1 MWRVLAGIL
10 GVLIFNGCAAAQEI
24 PLKELSLKTQEAETL
39 AGQGKFVEAIAAL
52 DEAAA
57 ALWDR
62 SPLAVRRALWV
73 AETPSG
79 FGAYK
84 PRDNNMF
91 APGAP
96 MIAYAEPI
104 GFGWLKTGD
113 VWTMRLVIDLAIKS
127 KDGAEL
133 MRKSEFQTLE
143 FASRVRNREFM
154 THLTYTFTGVP
165 PGDYVVD
172 TTLHDTVSGK
182 SGTFS
187 LPFVIR

>member
-1 MWRVLAGIL
+1 MMLRALVGML
-10 GVLIFNGCAAAQEI
+10 GAVFFHGCAGAQDI
-24 PLKELSLKTQEAETL
+24 APKAQEAEAL
-39 AGQGKFVEAIAAL
+39 AGQGMFVEAIAAL

-62 SPLAVRRALWV
+62 APLTMRRALWV
-73 AETPSG
+73 TETPSG

-84 PRDNNMF
+84 PRENNVF
-91 APGAP
+91 APGAA

-104 GFGWLKTGD
+104 GFGWRQSGGL
-113 VWTMRLVIDLAIKS
+113 WTMNLVVDLLIKS

-133 MRKSEFQTLE
+133 LRKAEFQKVEL
-143 FASRVRNREFM
+143 ASRVRNREFM
-154 THLTYTFTGVP
+154 THLTYTFTGIP
-165 PGDYVVD
+165 PGEYVVD